1 MEVIEFSGYTMN
13 DKLAIATHHLLKK
26 SLDANGLQE
35 GDLHIPEETLRALIE
50 DYTMES
56 GVRGLRKRI
65 DALCRYAAVKL
76 AKGEQAPFTVHPEDL
91 HDWLDMQP
99 VLHDHVLKTAYPGVV
114 TGLAWTQYGG
124 DILYIE
130 TLLTKGSGKLLLT
143 GKLGEVMKES
153 AYIAMS
159 LVKALFPD
167 KSDLFKE
174 NDLHIHVPDGAVPK
188 DGPSAGSALTTAIAS
203 LVLAKGIDPTI
214 AMTGEVSLR
223 GAVTAIGGLQEK
235 LMAASRA
242 GIKTVLIPKDNERDL
257 ADIDKE
263 IYADLE
269 IVPVET
275 IEEVLKAVKL
285 SENDSM

>member
-1 MEVIEFSGYTMN
+1 
-13 DKLAIATHHLLKK
+13 
-26 SLDANGLQE
+26 
-35 GDLHIPEETLRALIE
+35 
-50 DYTMES
+50 
-56 GVRGLRKRI
+56 
-65 DALCRYAAVKL
+65 
-76 AKGEQAPFTVHPEDL
+76 
-91 HDWLDMQP
+91 MQP

-159 LVKALFPD
+159 LVKALYPEQ
-167 KSDLFKE
+167 SDLFKD

-188 DGPSAGSALTTAIAS
+188 DGPSAGIALTTAIAS
-203 LVLAKGIDPTI
+203 LVLKKGIDPTI

-235 LMAASRA
+235 LMAAGRA
-242 GIKTVLIPKDNERDL
+242 GIKTVLIPKDNMRDL
-257 ADIDKE
+257 DDIDKA

-269 IVPVET
+269 IVPVES
-275 IEEVLKAVKL
+275 IKDVLKLVNL
-285 SENDSM
+285 SENDNG